1 MKGDYLMECNTQKS
15 KTETINVRVP
25 QREKQLIAELADRA
39 GISPSDFVR
48 MSLRSSLEL
57 INRTSQLGIG

>member
-1 MKGDYLMECNTQKS
+1 MECNTQKS
-15 KTETINVRVP
+15 KSETINVRVP
-25 QREKQLIAELADRA
+25 QREKQLIAELAGRA

>member
-1 MKGDYLMECNTQKS
+1 MECNTQKS